1 MRKKER
7 DRKRKTTANKG
18 LKERGHKR
26 KKGSTK
32 SKMLATFIGHT
43 SPAQSSDIPGGSSVP
58 LL

>member
-1 MRKKER
+1 LRKKER

-43 SPAQSSDIPGGSSVP
+43 SPAQSSDI
-58 LL
+58 LD